1 MENLNYI
8 LKQQKSEILQ
18 NWIQSILASYPS
30 GAANFLKNQKDQFQN
45 PVGQTIV
52 REAESLLEQLLS
64 KGEMEK
70 VKVSLDNIIRIRAV
84 QDFTPS
90 QAVSIFSSLKN
101 ILIDRLETELREE
114 KYRREFFQLENKI
127 DQFAL
132 LAFEIYSQCRE
143 TIYQIRLK
151 EIKKWSG
158 ILIEKEN
165 EFLGRENDHFRNQLN
180 SNGGNDS

>member
-1 MENLNYI
+1 MENLTYV

-18 NWIQSILASYPS
+18 NWIQSILTSYPS
-30 GAANFLKNQKDQFQN
+30 GAVNFLKNQKDQFQN
-45 PVGQTIV
+45 PVGQTVV
-52 REAESLLEQLLS
+52 REAEVLLEQLLS
-64 KGEMEK
+64 KAEMEK

-84 QDFTPS
+84 QDFSPS
-90 QAVSIFSSLKN
+90 QAVAIFSSLKN
-101 ILIDRLETELREE
+101 ILIDLLATELQEE
-114 KYRREFFQLENKI
+114 KLRREFFQLERKI

-143 TIYQIRLK
+143 KIYKIRLK

-158 ILIEKEN
+158 IIVEKDN
-165 EFLGRENDHFRNQLN
+165 EFLGRENDNYKNRLN